1 MLSSKY
7 LFPSL
12 QSYSIFRDHRP
23 FVRNTAAEC
32 INECIR
38 LINAR
43 DYQNDQ
49 KRDYLD
55 LIYKEVSAA
64 LFIDNSDVNHQ
75 QSALSILSELIQV
88 KSGSSGSGNDNRN
101 GALGRR
107 EESKKNIIMVSP

>member
-1 MLSSKY
+1 M
-7 LFPSL
+7 
-12 QSYSIFRDHRP
+12 
-23 FVRNTAAEC
+23 RNTAADC

-38 LINAR
+38 MINAR

-55 LIYKEVSAA
+55 LIYKEVSLA

-88 KSGSSGSGNDNRN
+88 KSGSSSAGGDNRG
-101 GALGRR
+101 GALGRSQD
-107 EESKKNIIMVSP
+107 SKKNIIMVSPY